1 MKLKKILSLTLAALL
16 VSACFV
22 FTPVYATGASLSA
35 SATSVTVGETVT
47 VSFSVSGSQLGGAQG
62 TFTFSNPGI
71 ISSPRLSKGNNWTW
85 DSSGNSF
92 SAFGDSVSG
101 STTVATV
108 SFTAQSAGTVT
119 VGISGVEVTDDY
131 DSEHPSATPVTI
143 KIKDKPKPSNQPSGG
158 NNTQPSGGNN
168 TQPSGGNNT
177 RPSGGN
183 NTQASDG
190 SSNTSASNREPS
202 GPNVSTDAV
211 LASLQISNAELSP
224 DFRPDVLTY
233 TAIAADDAETL
244 DIKATPNDSKA
255 KVSISGNRITD
266 GETAE
271 VRILVTAESGDTKTY
286 TVHATHAQNAAS
298 LSGNN
303 RLASLEVDTG
313 SLSPAFDPDTLN
325 YVVWLPYEADQITVT
340 AKAEDE
346 KALTPTVEGD
356 GSLKENE
363 DNHIKVTSTAE
374 NGDARIYNII
384 AKRAI
389 APEYDPSLMALNP
402 ITTSEETAERIE
414 TLGKAYGQGT
424 VTASLSALDSNIL
437 QAMKQYP
444 GVTLVLTFEGATLR
458 LSGSDLTDLPPSLEP
473 EEDGYPLQFQKSN
486 SHVADFQ
493 QLTEDPNVFCFTFGG
508 GALPGSALI
517 SVQTDF
523 SEGET
528 VRIYGIEGQYTYLW
542 SKGVTV
548 GKDGVVTFR
557 SSFLGDT
564 AISTNLETA
573 GLSVLPDGDD
583 SGQNPPLWILLAGGG
598 VLLFIGFGLGIAI
611 KAALHRRKA
620 CRSASSGENVV
631 EPAEEI
637 PDFFASPQPFS
648 SSSEEDGTQED
659 PYQDLWNN
667 SSAPPSEHSPSSE
680 CAAETPNEQEHQE
693 SQYDEP
699 LFSATEIPPLSDEY
713 FDPTNNDGTP
723 DKPLRPKNGR
733 RYRK

>member
-22 FTPVYATGASLSA
+22 FTPVYATGASLSV

-108 SFTAQSAGTVT
+108 SFTAQSAGTVK
-119 VGISGVEVTDDY
+119 VGITGVEVTDQY
-131 DSEHPSATPVTI
+131 NSEHPSDDSVTI
-143 KIKDKPKPSNQPSGG
+143 TIKNKPTPEPESNSESNAGYRPSGG
-158 NNTQPSGGNN
+158 NNTQPSG
-168 TQPSGGNNT
+168 
-177 RPSGGN
+177 
-183 NTQASDG
+183 G

-202 GPNVSTDAV
+202 EPNVSTDAA

-224 DFRPDVLTY
+224 AFRPDVLTY

-271 VRILVTAESGDTKTY
+271 VSILVTAESGDTKTY

-303 RLASLEVDTG
+303 RLASLEVDIG

-374 NGDARIYNII
+374 NGDVRIYNII

-564 AISTNLETA
+564 AVSTNLETA

-598 VLLFIGFGLGIAI
+598 VLLLIGFGLGIAI

-620 CRSASSGENVV
+620 YRSASSGENVV

-733 RYRK
+733 RYRR

>member
-119 VGISGVEVTDDY
+119 VGITGVEVTDQY
-131 DSEHPSATPVTI
+131 NSEHPSDDSVTI
-143 KIKDKPKPSNQPSGG
+143 TIKNKPEPSYQPSGG
-158 NNTQPSGGNN
+158 NNTQPSGG
-168 TQPSGGNNT
+168 
-177 RPSGGN
+177 
-183 NTQASDG
+183 

-202 GPNVSTDAV
+202 EPNVSTDAA

-224 DFRPDVLTY
+224 AFRPDVLTY
-233 TAIAADDAETL
+233 MAIAADDAETL

-271 VRILVTAESGDTKTY
+271 VSILVTAESGDTKTY

-340 AKAEDE
+340 AKAEDK

-374 NGDARIYNII
+374 NGDVRIYNII

-493 QLTEDPNVFCFTFGG
+493 KLTEDPNVFCFTFGG

-528 VRIYGIEGQYTYLW
+528 VRIYGIEGQNTYLW

-564 AISTNLETA
+564 AVSTNLETA

-620 CRSASSGENVV
+620 YRSASSGENVV

>member
-108 SFTAQSAGTVT
+108 SFTAQSAGTVK
-119 VGISGVEVTDDY
+119 VGITGVEVTDQY
-131 DSEHPSATPVTI
+131 NSEHPSDDSVTI
-143 KIKDKPKPSNQPSGG
+143 TIKNKPTPEPESNSESNAGYRPSGG
-158 NNTQPSGGNN
+158 NNTQPSG
-168 TQPSGGNNT
+168 
-177 RPSGGN
+177 
-183 NTQASDG
+183 G

-202 GPNVSTDAV
+202 EPNVSTDAA

-224 DFRPDVLTY
+224 AFRPDVLTY

-271 VRILVTAESGDTKTY
+271 VSILVTAESGDTKTY

-374 NGDARIYNII
+374 NGDVRIYNII

-444 GVTLVLTFEGATLR
+444 GVTLVLIFEGATLR

-564 AISTNLETA
+564 AVSTNLETA

-598 VLLFIGFGLGIAI
+598 VLLLIGFGLGIAI

-620 CRSASSGENVV
+620 YRSASSGENVV

-733 RYRK
+733 RYRR

>member
-1 MKLKKILSLTLAALL
+1 MKFKKILSLTLAALL

-22 FTPVYATGASLSA
+22 FTPVYATGASLLA

-47 VSFSVSGSQLGGAQG
+47 VSFSVNGTQLGGAQG
-62 TFTFSNPGI
+62 TFTFSSPGI

-92 SAFGDSVSG
+92 SAFGDIVSG

-158 NNTQPSGGNN
+158 NNTQ
-168 TQPSGGNNT
+168 
-177 RPSGGN
+177 
-183 NTQASDG
+183 ASDA

-202 GPNVSTDAV
+202 GPNVSTDAA

-224 DFRPDVLTY
+224 AFRPDVLTY
-233 TAIAADDAETL
+233 TAIAADDVETL

-286 TVHATHAQNAAS
+286 TVHATRAQDAAS

-374 NGDARIYNII
+374 NGDVRIYNII

-402 ITTSEETAERIE
+402 ITTSEETAERIVSM
-414 TLGKAYGQGT
+414 GKAYGQGT

-486 SHVADFQ
+486 SHAADFQ

-528 VRIYGIEGQYTYLW
+528 VRIYGTEGQYTYLW

-564 AISTNLETA
+564 AVSTNLETA

-620 CRSASSGENVV
+620 YRSASSGENVV

>member
-108 SFTAQSAGTVT
+108 SFTAQSAGTVK
-119 VGISGVEVTDDY
+119 VGITGVEVTDQY
-131 DSEHPSATPVTI
+131 NSEHPSDDSVTI
-143 KIKDKPKPSNQPSGG
+143 TIKNKPTPEPESNSESNAGYRPSGG
-158 NNTQPSGGNN
+158 NNTQPSG
-168 TQPSGGNNT
+168 
-177 RPSGGN
+177 
-183 NTQASDG
+183 G

-202 GPNVSTDAV
+202 EPNVSTDAA

-224 DFRPDVLTY
+224 AFRPDVLTY

-271 VRILVTAESGDTKTY
+271 VSILVTAESGDTKTY

-356 GSLKENE
+356 GSLKKNE

-374 NGDARIYNII
+374 NGDVRIYNII

-444 GVTLVLTFEGATLR
+444 GVTLVLIFEGATLR

-564 AISTNLETA
+564 AVSTNLETA

-598 VLLFIGFGLGIAI
+598 VLLLIGFGLGIAI

-620 CRSASSGENVV
+620 YRSASSGENVV

-693 SQYDEP
+693 SQYDES

-733 RYRK
+733 RYRR

>member
-108 SFTAQSAGTVT
+108 SFTAQSAGTVK
-119 VGISGVEVTDDY
+119 VGITGVEVTDQY
-131 DSEHPSATPVTI
+131 NSEHPSDDSVTI
-143 KIKDKPKPSNQPSGG
+143 TIKNKPTPEPESNSESNAGYRPSGG
-158 NNTQPSGGNN
+158 NNTQPSG
-168 TQPSGGNNT
+168 
-177 RPSGGN
+177 
-183 NTQASDG
+183 G

-202 GPNVSTDAV
+202 EPNVSTDAA

-224 DFRPDVLTY
+224 AFRPDVLTY

-271 VRILVTAESGDTKTY
+271 VSILVTAESGDTKTY

-374 NGDARIYNII
+374 NGDVRIYNII

-444 GVTLVLTFEGATLR
+444 GVTLVLIFEGATLR

-486 SHVADFQ
+486 SHVADFR

-564 AISTNLETA
+564 AVSTNLETA

-598 VLLFIGFGLGIAI
+598 VLLLIGFGLGIAI

-620 CRSASSGENVV
+620 YRSASSGENVV

-733 RYRK
+733 RYRR